1 MLKYFYCFVKTND
14 CKRNSEI
21 FSLMQLYQEIFST
34 SFVCLG
40 CTSIKVLKTF
50 SIKSLEMLSN

>member
-1 MLKYFYCFVKTND
+1 MVKYFYCFAKTRD
-14 CKRNSEI
+14 SERNSEI
-21 FSLMQLYQEIFST
+21 FSLMQLYQKIVQT

-50 SIKSLEMLSN
+50 YVKSLEMSSN